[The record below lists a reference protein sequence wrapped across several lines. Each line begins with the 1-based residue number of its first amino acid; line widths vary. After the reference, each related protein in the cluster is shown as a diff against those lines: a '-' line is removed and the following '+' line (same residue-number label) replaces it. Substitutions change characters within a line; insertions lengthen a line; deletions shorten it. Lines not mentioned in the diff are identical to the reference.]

1 MKARIKPNNIFIFDN
16 IKEAK
21 NTMNKTWESMR
32 KELKNGVYKYD
43 EIDKAKESTF
53 LSVFDD
59 LFECNKCHELFDT
72 DLHSVF
78 MEYQVVRGAVIKSEG
93 DVINYERLLPKAE
106 HIKEDN
112 RFSPEGVEWL
122 YLALGFPKSNEG
134 NIRAKQCSQ
143 AECRASAGDKFA
155 VCKFE
160 LNNEISNKIVD
171 LTVGNQR
178 EFNKLQNDLERS
190 AERIIRKEVKKYLET
205 LGAPNAS
212 AFIPELRKWLVYTY
226 AKMLSEQIF
235 VPVDANDK
243 KLMYAPFHCMAQYFL
258 SLGYSGIIY
267 KSTVFDKG
275 KNLVLFDKGLAK
287 PVGDIEQYTI

>member
-1 MKARIKPNNIFIFDN
+1 M
-16 IKEAK
+16 
-21 NTMNKTWESMR
+21 
-32 KELKNGVYKYD
+32 
-43 EIDKAKESTF
+43 
-53 LSVFDD
+53 
-59 LFECNKCHELFDT
+59 
-72 DLHSVF
+72 
-78 MEYQVVRGAVIKSEG
+78 
-93 DVINYERLLPKAE
+93 
-106 HIKEDN
+106 
-112 RFSPEGVEWL
+112 
-122 YLALGFPKSNEG
+122 
-134 NIRAKQCSQ
+134 
-143 AECRASAGDKFA
+143 
-155 VCKFE
+155 
-160 LNNEISNKIVD
+160 
-171 LTVGNQR
+171 
-178 EFNKLQNDLERS
+178 
-190 AERIIRKEVKKYLET
+190 ET